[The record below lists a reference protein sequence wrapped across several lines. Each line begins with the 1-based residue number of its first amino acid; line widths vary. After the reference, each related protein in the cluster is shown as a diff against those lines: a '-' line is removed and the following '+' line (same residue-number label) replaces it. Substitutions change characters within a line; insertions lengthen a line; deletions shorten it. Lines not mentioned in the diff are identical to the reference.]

1 MINIKAQQ
9 TLVKFSKTD
18 AGTLRY
24 VMRPEKYS
32 LLSESKVINEASV
45 RSGIA
50 KGALKGAWDAIGEV
64 IKAWVT
70 EGHSVSIPGLGT
82 LRFGMNAEAVEDV
95 NEVAKSLIRT
105 RKVVY
110 TPSVDIKR
118 ELTETKIAITCYDK
132 DGNIVKRVT
141 STDDGEVE
149 DPENEGN
156 GSTESGNNGSNS
168 GTQSVAAPVISG
180 NTPFA
185 ETTTVSMSGPDGA
198 EIHYT
203 TDGSNPTAQSQ
214 LYSEPF
220 TLSASANVKAI
231 AIKDGNSSQVSTKDF
246 TKTNGGVSN
255 D

>member
-32 LLSESKVINEASV
+32 QLSEAKVIGEASV

-82 LRFGMNAEAVEDV
+82 LRFGMNADAVEDV

-105 RKVVY
+105 RKVVF
-110 TPSVDIKR
+110 TPSVDIKG

-141 STDDGEVE
+141 SADDAEVE
-149 DPENEGN
+149 DNENENENQNPSGGGTTNSGNENENQNQGGNTGGN
-156 GSTESGNNGSNS
+156 GGNDI
-168 GTQSVAAPVISG
+168 P
-180 NTPFA
+180 
-185 ETTTVSMSGPDGA
+185 
-198 EIHYT
+198 
-203 TDGSNPTAQSQ
+203 
-214 LYSEPF
+214 
-220 TLSASANVKAI
+220 
-231 AIKDGNSSQVSTKDF
+231 
-246 TKTNGGVSN
+246 GGF
-255 D
+255 DQG

>member
-9 TLVKFSKTD
+9 TLVKFNKTD

-24 VMRPEKYS
+24 LMRPEKYS
-32 LLSESKVINEASV
+32 NLTEAKVINEASV

-82 LRFGMNAEAVEDV
+82 LRFGMNAQAVEDV

-105 RKVVY
+105 RKVVF

-118 ELTETKIAITCYDK
+118 ELAETKIAITCYDK

-141 STDDGEVE
+141 STDDAEIE
-149 DPENEGN
+149 DPEEGSEGSQNTQNNQSNQNTQNEPTDLN
-156 GSTESGNNGSNS
+156 PSTGDGDNTGGNNG
-168 GTQSVAAPVISG
+168 G
-180 NTPFA
+180 
-185 ETTTVSMSGPDGA
+185 
-198 EIHYT
+198 
-203 TDGSNPTAQSQ
+203 GSNTG
-214 LYSEPF
+214 
-220 TLSASANVKAI
+220 
-231 AIKDGNSSQVSTKDF
+231 DGWEE
-246 TKTNGGVSN
+246 G
-255 D
+255 